1 MWTPKLH
8 EWQSEVS
15 GWLLHCAQAE
25 LWHLHELRDE
35 PLEEHG
41 ALGSIGLLSLAAARE
56 SQRRRIGE
64 GRTEIGWVLQLHG
77 GAAVERS
84 EAGAVGQQRRGGGG
98 SARRKRGV
106 VARDGRKLRAKNTG
120 G

>member
-1 MWTPKLH
+1 MSLSKSAGPWR
-8 EWQSEVS
+8 SI
-15 GWLLHCAQAE
+15 
-25 LWHLHELRDE
+25 
-35 PLEEHG
+35 
-41 ALGSIGLLSLAAARE
+41 GSRGGDGLLSLAAARE

-77 GAAVERS
+77 GAAAERS